1 MPECGESGDAG
12 GIDEVASVG
21 EDVDV
26 CSEGP
31 NLEVKC
37 KCIFLSRKGSFKHRE
52 TWRQT
57 IACCLPF
64 ARQLDKEIQ

>member
-1 MPECGESGDAG
+1 MAEGGEGGDAG
-12 GIDEVASVG
+12 GVDEVAEVG

-31 NLEVKC
+31 DLGVRC
-37 KCIFLSRKGSFKHRE
+37 KWIFGLRKGGFEHRE
-52 TWRQT
+52 SWGEKA
-57 IACCLPF
+57 ACCLPS